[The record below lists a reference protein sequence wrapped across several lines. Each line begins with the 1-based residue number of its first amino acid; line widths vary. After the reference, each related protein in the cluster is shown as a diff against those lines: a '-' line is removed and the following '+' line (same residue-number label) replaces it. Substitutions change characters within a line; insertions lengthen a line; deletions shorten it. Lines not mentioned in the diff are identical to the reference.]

1 MNISWDAEGYRRN
14 FSFVPAYG
22 GAVVDLVGARPGAR
36 CLDLGCGS
44 GALTAELA
52 ERGLDVVGMD
62 ASPEMLD
69 VARREHPDLCFI
81 EGDATCF
88 ELAKPV
94 DVVFSNAVLHWIDR
108 ADQPRALSCV
118 ARALVPGGEFVF
130 EMGGHA
136 CGARVHEA
144 LAHAFSRRGLAYEV
158 PFFFPTVGEYAPL
171 VEAAGMRV
179 TYATL
184 FDRPTAQVGP
194 DGMANWI
201 RMFVR
206 RPFDGMDSAE
216 AEEIVSEAV
225 AELRPTMLRGG
236 TWFVDYTRLRM
247 RAVRI

>member
-1 MNISWDAEGYRRN
+1 MSGPGLRKRCAH
-14 FSFVPAYG
+14 G
-22 GAVVDLVGARPGAR
+22 G
-36 CLDLGCGS
+36 
-44 GALTAELA
+44 
-52 ERGLDVVGMD
+52 
-62 ASPEMLD
+62 
-69 VARREHPDLCFI
+69 
-81 EGDATCF
+81 
-88 ELAKPV
+88 
-94 DVVFSNAVLHWIDR
+94 
-108 ADQPRALSCV
+108 
-118 ARALVPGGEFVF
+118 
-130 EMGGHA
+130 A

-144 LAHAFSRRGLAYEV
+144 LAHAFARRDLAYEV

-194 DGMANWI
+194 DGMVNWI

-216 AEEIVSEAV
+216 AGGIVSEAV
-225 AELRPTMLRGG
+225 AELRPTMLRDG